1 MLERCD
7 SRLPFP
13 AATSLRHFQ
22 AFQFQ
27 RQLMLEGICVRN
39 LSREIR
45 PLDDFGVDVFCD
57 VPWG

>member
-1 MLERCD
+1 
-7 SRLPFP
+7 
-13 AATSLRHFQ
+13 
-22 AFQFQ
+22 
-27 RQLMLEGICVRN
+27 MLEGICVRN